1 MKHIEQTQQEI
12 EDFHVCLTDCLC
24 LFPRLFIRR
33 LNVDRFGLRAF
44 APQHAQFV
52 LRQIA
57 DALAASGDFKLLR
70 QLFVCLLY
78 TSDAADE

>member
-33 LNVDRFGLRAF
+33 LNVDLSLI
-44 APQHAQFV
+44 H
-52 LRQIA
+52 I
-57 DALAASGDFKLLR
+57 
-70 QLFVCLLY
+70 
-78 TSDAADE
+78 